1 VDVIDQL
8 DTLVDKRA
16 KQGDAER
23 EREEAWRA
31 SVRTYYER
39 RRREREEAWYVFHL
53 DQAKRIERT
62 AASLTAEHRSEAEAL
77 SGEEFGVFDVGNRLD
92 EEEAAGA

>member
-1 VDVIDQL
+1 VEAMDQL
-8 DTLVDKRA
+8 DALIDKRA
-16 KQGDAER
+16 KQNAAER
-23 EREEAWRA
+23 RREEAWRA

-62 AASLTAEHRSEAEAL
+62 AASLAAEHRYKAAAL
-77 SGEEFGVFDVGNRLD
+77 SGEEVGVVDAGHRLD